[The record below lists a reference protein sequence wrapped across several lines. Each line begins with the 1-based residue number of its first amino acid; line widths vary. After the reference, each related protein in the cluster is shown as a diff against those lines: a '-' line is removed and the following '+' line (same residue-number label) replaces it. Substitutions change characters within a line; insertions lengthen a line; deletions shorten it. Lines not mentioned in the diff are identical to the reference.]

1 MRRFL
6 YSKWFFLLL
15 AIVCATDLAADLSE
29 EIWGHTSLN
38 SIAIGLD
45 LVAVILSAWILP
57 TCTSEGRSMA
67 TILVV
72 EDEEAIRQ
80 LVSVVLEAAGHEVI
94 AASNGVEGI
103 ALFRSSPD
111 RFALILTDLKMPVMD
126 G

>member
-1 MRRFL
+1 
-6 YSKWFFLLL
+6 
-15 AIVCATDLAADLSE
+15 
-29 EIWGHTSLN
+29 
-38 SIAIGLD
+38 
-45 LVAVILSAWILP
+45 
-57 TCTSEGRSMA
+57 MA

-126 G
+126 GYQLIDLARRTRAKVKVICMSGYRDEPLPANVEFLQKPFLPDVLRACVSELLKRG